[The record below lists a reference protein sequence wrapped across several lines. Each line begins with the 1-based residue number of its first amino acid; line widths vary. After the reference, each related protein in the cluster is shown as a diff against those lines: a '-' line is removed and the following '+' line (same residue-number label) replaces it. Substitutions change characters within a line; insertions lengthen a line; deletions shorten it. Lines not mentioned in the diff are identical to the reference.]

1 MVVVHGDCGRNLSS
15 GASSVMD
22 PMFIEASLFVGVSFD
37 SPPSEVPKSGLS
49 SQVGLIEASFGFISI
64 CVWVDPLVGTC
75 SHSDKGNSVLPSHAN
90 GLSSAKGDG
99 SAMVANN
106 EGFQDVAVPHSLV
119 SITLVVSLD
128 PVASVIFSDS
138 ISLTASHEQQSES
151 VNAIPII
158 PRSSAIVLIFNDSS
172 VV

>member
-49 SQVGLIEASFGFISI
+49 SHVGLIEASFGFISI

-90 GLSSAKGDG
+90 GLSSAKDPLFTLT
-99 SAMVANN
+99 SPTPPFLRTAYPIP
-106 EGFQDVAVPHSLV
+106 QPYLPHSQ
-119 SITLVVSLD
+119 
-128 PVASVIFSDS
+128 IFSFQCD
-138 ISLTASHEQQSES
+138 
-151 VNAIPII
+151 NKK
-158 PRSSAIVLIFNDSS
+158 IFCTGW
-172 VV
+172 VRLL